1 MFACLFVKHLSVI
14 CIQLKLH
21 MLIQQNNLASIQRTF
36 EERLSNQYESSE
48 IRAMFRMAVQKIN
61 GWSMMKI
68 HLEPDTRVN
77 QSDLLKYSKFL
88 KRLRMNEP
96 VQYIVGNAW
105 FCDLEIQVAP
115 GVLIPRPETEELV
128 MGLLERIEN
137 KEAVILDAC
146 TGSACIALA
155 LKNYLPQ
162 ARILALELSEDALN
176 IARKNSEFLKLD
188 IEFIQA
194 DLLTEISDTIPKL
207 DVIISN
213 PPYIPYADRAT
224 MSPHVFEQEPEMAL
238 FVPDND
244 PMLFYRNLAR
254 WGNERLH
261 DGGFLFA
268 ESHSA
273 LTKEVELCWAEA
285 GFANI
290 EIHHD
295 LGNLPRWL
303 SAQKKEKS

>member
-1 MFACLFVKHLSVI
+1 MR
-14 CIQLKLH
+14 
-21 MLIQQNNLASIQRTF
+21 IQQNNLASIQRTF
-36 EERLSNQYESSE
+36 EERLSNQYESNE

-137 KEAVILDAC
+137 KKAVILDAC
-146 TGSACIALA
+146 TGSGCIALA

-162 ARILALELSEDALN
+162 ARIVAVELSDEALE
-176 IARKNSEFLKLD
+176 IARTNSELLKLD

-194 DLLTEISDTIPKL
+194 DILAEVPVDFPKL
-207 DVIISN
+207 DIIISN
-213 PPYIPYADRAT
+213 PPYIPYADKAI
-224 MSPHVFEQEPEMAL
+224 MSAHIIEKEPEMAL

-244 PMLFYRNLAR
+244 HMLFYRNLAR
-254 WGNERLH
+254 WGNKCLNEN
-261 DGGFLFA
+261 GFLFA

-273 LTKEVELCWAEA
+273 LTKDVENCWAEA
-285 GFANI
+285 GFQNI
-290 EIHHD
+290 EIHKD

-303 SAQKKEKS
+303 SAQKNSDSNN

>member
-1 MFACLFVKHLSVI
+1 
-14 CIQLKLH
+14 

-96 VQYIVGNAW
+96 IQYILGNAW

-137 KEAVILDAC
+137 KESVILDAC
-146 TGSACIALA
+146 TGSGCIALA

-176 IARKNSEFLKLD
+176 IALQNSELLKLD

-194 DLLTEISDTIPKL
+194 DLLAEIPDNIPKL

-213 PPYIPYADRAT
+213 PPYIPYADKAT
-224 MSPHVFEQEPEMAL
+224 MSPHVFEKEPEMAL

-254 WGNERLH
+254 WGNERLNEN
-261 DGGFLFA
+261 GFLFA

-273 LTKEVELCWAEA
+273 LTKEVEACWQDA
-285 GFANI
+285 GFENI
-290 EIHHD
+290 EIHKD

-303 SAQKKEKS
+303 SAQKKS

>member
-1 MFACLFVKHLSVI
+1 
-14 CIQLKLH
+14 
-21 MLIQQNNLASIQRTF
+21 MLIQQNNLAAIKQTF
-36 EERLSNQYESSE
+36 EEQLSHQYESNE
-48 IRAMFRMAVQKIN
+48 IRAIFRMAVQKIN

-68 HLEPDTRVN
+68 HLEPETRVN
-77 QSDLLKYSKFL
+77 ESELLQYSQFL
-88 KRLRMNEP
+88 KRLCSNEP

-146 TGSACIALA
+146 TGSGCIALA

-162 ARILALELSEDALN
+162 ARILALELSDDALK
-176 IARKNSEFLKLD
+176 IARRNSELLKLD
-188 IEFIQA
+188 IEFIKA
-194 DLLTEISDTIPKL
+194 DLLAEIPDSIPNL

-213 PPYIPYADRAT
+213 PPYIPYADKAT
-224 MSPHVFEQEPEMAL
+224 MSAHVFEKEPEMAL

-254 WGNERLH
+254 WGNERLNEN
-261 DGGFLFA
+261 GFLFA

-273 LTKEVELCWAEA
+273 LTKEVEKCWAEA
-285 GFANI
+285 GFENI
-290 EIHHD
+290 EIHKD

-303 SAQKKEKS
+303 SALKKS

>member
-1 MFACLFVKHLSVI
+1 MR
-14 CIQLKLH
+14 
-21 MLIQQNNLASIQRTF
+21 IQQNNLASIQRTF

-48 IRAMFRMAVQKIN
+48 IRAIFRLAVQKIN

-115 GVLIPRPETEELV
+115 GVLIPRPETEEIV

-137 KEAVILDAC
+137 KKAVILDAC
-146 TGSACIALA
+146 AGSGCIALA

-162 ARILALELSEDALN
+162 ARILALELSEEALK
-176 IARKNSEFLKLD
+176 IARMNSELLKLD
-188 IEFIQA
+188 IEFVQA
-194 DLLTEISDTIPKL
+194 DILAEVPDDFPKL
-207 DVIISN
+207 DIIISN
-213 PPYIPYADRAT
+213 PPYIPYADKAT
-224 MSPHVFEQEPEMAL
+224 MSAYVIEKEPEMAL

-244 PMLFYRNLAR
+244 HMLFYRNLAR

-261 DGGFLFA
+261 KDGYLFA

-273 LTKEVELCWAEA
+273 LTNEVEKCWAEA
-285 GFANI
+285 GFINI
-290 EIHHD
+290 EVHKD

-303 SAQKKEKS
+303 SAQKNSDSNN